1 MEIGWIMAG
10 FFVFVSMVFVAVALF
25 LPEWVGITGK
35 KAKDIMAEHQE
46 ESAPTGSLPS
56 TQASPAQTSSLA
68 VSSEKTDAPK
78 SRR

>member
-1 MEIGWIMAG
+1 MLSFNPLGGSTVEIGWIMAG

-46 ESAPTGSLPS
+46 ESAPTGSS
-56 TQASPAQTSSLA
+56 TEA
-68 VSSEKTDAPK
+68 SSEKTEAPK
-78 SRR
+78 SS